1 MLLMKVK
8 TLSCIFCTV
17 ENPQSA
23 PWYSFE
29 MEIKKLTHEE
39 RDEAATKGWIED
51 QDFATKGWIEDQDF
65 ATKGWIEDQGF
76 VNNTTF
82 REAIDMLVSLME
94 RQEENFKR
102 YVESLHENH
111 ISLVSGMGE
120 VYDFRIEKVEKRV
133 DELERHF

>member
-1 MLLMKVK
+1 
-8 TLSCIFCTV
+8 
-17 ENPQSA
+17 
-23 PWYSFE
+23 
-29 MEIKKLTHEE
+29 MEIKNLTQEE

-51 QDFATKGWIEDQDF
+51 QDFATKGWIV
-65 ATKGWIEDQGF
+65 DQGF

-82 REAIDMLVSLME
+82 REAIDMLVGLME

-120 VYDFRIEKVEKRV
+120 VYGFRIEKVEKRV
-133 DELERHF
+133 D